1 MWWMLEAVLFWS
13 LLASWIL
20 SRWQIVKLEELLDSY
35 RELDD
40 ERVKTIEDLRKLF
53 LETSGDKRSR

>member
-1 MWWMLEAVLFWS
+1 MWWILDDVLFWA
-13 LLASWIL
+13 LLSSWIL

-40 ERVKTIEDLRKLF
+40 ERVKTIEDLQNLL
-53 LETSGDKRSR
+53 LETSSDKRSR

>member
-1 MWWMLEAVLFWS
+1 MWWILDAVLFWS
-13 LLASWIL
+13 LLTSWVL
-20 SRWQIVKLEELLDSY
+20 SRWKIVKLEELLDSY

-53 LETSGDKRSR
+53 LEMGNGRR

>member
-1 MWWMLEAVLFWS
+1 MWWILDDVLFWA
-13 LLASWIL
+13 LLSSWIL

-40 ERVKTIEDLRKLF
+40 ERVKTIEDLQKVL
-53 LETSGDKRSR
+53 LEMSSDKRSR